1 LLYSYKTTNTDE
13 VWGLERD
20 LELDAWGVRHE
31 EVDQRPDGA
40 RRNDLRLV
48 VGVNRE
54 IAEGAGR
61 VLEDGELGGHEE
73 LYQRLQRPELRDF
86 HFVVLV
92 DGEVAEG
99 DASVFVEPC
108 APRPQQLCAA
118 PAPASVLLLLYQ

>member
-1 LLYSYKTTNTDE
+1 MTH
-13 VWGLERD
+13 

-31 EVDQRPDGA
+31 EVDHWPHGA

-48 VGVNRE
+48 VGVHRE

-73 LYQRLQRPELRDF
+73 LYERLQRPELRDF

-92 DGEVAEG
+92 DG
-99 DASVFVEPC
+99 
-108 APRPQQLCAA
+108 
-118 PAPASVLLLLYQ
+118 

>member
-1 LLYSYKTTNTDE
+1 MGPLIQMCQMCWVS
-13 VWGLERD
+13 
-20 LELDAWGVRHE
+20 
-31 EVDQRPDGA
+31 
-40 RRNDLRLV
+40 
-48 VGVNRE
+48 VGVHRE

-108 APRPQQLCAA
+108 APRPQQL
-118 PAPASVLLLLYQ
+118 